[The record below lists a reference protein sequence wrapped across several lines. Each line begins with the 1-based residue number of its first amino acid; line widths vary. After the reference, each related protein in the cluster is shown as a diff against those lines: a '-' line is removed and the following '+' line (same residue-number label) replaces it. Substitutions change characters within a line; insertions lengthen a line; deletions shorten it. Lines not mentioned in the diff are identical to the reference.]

1 MADQADTK
9 EGTSA
14 PATTPAPTVE
24 DHESKFRGVL
34 KEKTRLENE
43 LAALRAAN
51 DAAAKKA
58 EEDKA
63 RAAGEIEKV
72 LAARTAELEAA
83 NRKAALLEKKH
94 ALATAGFSGIIA
106 SGLLAE
112 HESEAAAEPFGDWL
126 KARAAA
132 PDLVSILAGKPAQ
145 PPMVGGVPAPQGS
158 VKRDPDA
165 VFKEF
170 EAALRSGKK
179 DDADRLEAEFRRV
192 SQPRP

>member
-1 MADQADTK
+1 MSEQVEAK
-9 EGTSA
+9 EGTA
-14 PATTPAPTVE
+14 PATTE

-34 KEKTRLENE
+34 KEKTRLEKE
-43 LAALRAAN
+43 LADLRASN
-51 DAAAKKA
+51 EVAAKKA
-58 EEDKA
+58 EEEKA
-63 RAAGEIEKV
+63 RASGEIEKV
-72 LAARTAELEAA
+72 LQMRTEQLAAAE
-83 NRKAALLEKKH
+83 RKAALLEKKH

-165 VFKEF
+165 VYLEF
-170 EAALRSGKK
+170 QAALKAGKK